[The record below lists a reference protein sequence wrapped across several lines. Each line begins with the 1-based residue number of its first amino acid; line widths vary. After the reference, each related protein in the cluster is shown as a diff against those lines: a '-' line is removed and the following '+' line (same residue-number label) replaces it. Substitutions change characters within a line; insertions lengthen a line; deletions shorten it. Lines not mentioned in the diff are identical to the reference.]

1 MSVKFL
7 ISSGFLLL
15 SGLLILIFCDL
26 PFIGWCITI
35 CGAVPILYTWGKE
48 TMDWLDGIL
57 EKTAPAKKEEKKE

>member
-15 SGLLILIFCDL
+15 SGLLTLIFCDL

-35 CGAVPILYTWGKE
+35 CGAVPILYT
-48 TMDWLDGIL
+48 
-57 EKTAPAKKEEKKE
+57 